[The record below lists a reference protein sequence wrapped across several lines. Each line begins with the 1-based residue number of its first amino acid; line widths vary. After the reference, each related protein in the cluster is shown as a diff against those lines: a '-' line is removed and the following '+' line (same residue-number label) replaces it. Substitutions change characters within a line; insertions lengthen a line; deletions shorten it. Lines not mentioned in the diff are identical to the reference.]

1 MPIRTRS
8 NALALLAGFCAALP
22 ACSTTQTRTSNN
34 TPARPEQPE
43 LTDPSKILTIS
54 LEDLLGDRPDP
65 FLHGENSDDAWRM
78 VESTGWAEIP
88 PRPAPP
94 RKPDPNRGGP
104 NLAAS
109 LYGSMLD
116 TEIPIQS
123 SETDTQTFNAR
134 QVTFTGEGSDFDPA
148 VSRDGQ
154 FIVFASTQHSP
165 TADIYIKQA
174 GSRVLTRLTTDPGH
188 DVMPAISP
196 DGTRIAFA
204 SNRGGNW
211 DIWVMPITGGQA
223 IQVST
228 DAAHEL
234 HPSWSPD
241 GRHIVYSRLGT
252 TSGRWELWVAD
263 PYDAM
268 TSQFI
273 GYGMFPEW
281 SPVTGTGVN
290 NADKILFQRSRERG
304 DRTFAVWTLDY
315 HVESNLAGHE
325 TQIASDP
332 NLAYINPTWSPD
344 GMWITYAVVPNPQ
357 KWIGSGTE
365 ALPPNA
371 SIWMIGLDG
380 RGEMPL
386 TRGGTVDLM
395 PTWSP
400 NGKVYFVSNRT
411 GKENLWS
418 LDIAPALLTALGG
431 SPFTNGDTRGLAG
444 TIRRENAPA
453 NERGSFATVPTDQ
466 P

>member
-1 MPIRTRS
+1 MPFRTRPT
-8 NALALLAGFCAALP
+8 ALAFLAGLCAALP

-34 TPARPEQPE
+34 TPARPEQPA

-54 LEDLLGDRPDP
+54 MEDLFADRPDP
-65 FLHGENSDDAWRM
+65 FLHGENRDDAWRM

-109 LYGSMLD
+109 LYGSILE
-116 TEIPIQS
+116 TEIPVQAR
-123 SETDTQTFNAR
+123 ETSTQTSNAR

-174 GSRVLTRLTTDPGH
+174 NSRVLTRLTTDPGH

-204 SNRGGNW
+204 SNRSGNW

-223 IQVST
+223 LQVST
-228 DAAHEL
+228 DAAHEM

-273 GYGMFPEW
+273 GYGMFPQW

-290 NADKILFQRSRERG
+290 GSDKILFQRSRERG

-315 HVESNLAGHE
+315 HVDSNLAGHE

-332 NLAYINPTWSPD
+332 DQAYINPTWSPD

-365 ALPPNA
+365 SLPPNA

-380 RGEMPL
+380 RGGMPL
-386 TRGGTVDLM
+386 TQGNTVDLM

-411 GKENLWS
+411 GRENIWS
-418 LDIAPALLTALGG
+418 LDIAPALLAALGG
-431 SPFTNGDTRGLAG
+431 SPFSNGDTRGLAG
-444 TIRRENAPA
+444 TIRRENGTA